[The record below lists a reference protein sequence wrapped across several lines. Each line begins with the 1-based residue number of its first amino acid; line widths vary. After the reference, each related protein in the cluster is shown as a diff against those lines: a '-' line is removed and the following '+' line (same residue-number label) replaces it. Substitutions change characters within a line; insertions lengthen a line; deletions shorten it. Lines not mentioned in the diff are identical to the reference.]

1 MFTICYNLLSGGRP
15 YRLNARFFN
24 PVPSDLSPEHRLEA
38 EGYSMLKHMIVA
50 LVAGLSFGTLFCH
63 AQSALL
69 DLPRDS
75 QHSAVT
81 QRIGITDITISY
93 SRPLVKG
100 RPIWGKLVPYNEV
113 WRTGANENTTI
124 KFTDDVSIEGKPL
137 PKGVY
142 ALFTIPGEN
151 QWTIIFSKVHT
162 AWGSFTYNQADDALR
177 VTVKPQASDPHEAL
191 AFDFDDVKADSAV
204 ATLRWEK
211 VAVPFKVDVKVHD
224 IVQASLH
231 NQLQGLPQYT
241 WEGWDDAA
249 TYLLTNKYDL
259 NEALQYEETSI
270 RTEPRFDNYLT
281 KSQILEA
288 MGRKDDSEA
297 AKKNALDRATAAQL
311 YYYGRQLQGQGK
323 QDQAFALFREAA
335 KKDPNDWVVHDGTA
349 RIYSASGDYDNALKE
364 IKITVAGAP
373 ENQKIF
379 FEPLVKKLEA
389 KQDINKN

>member
-1 MFTICYNLLSGGRP
+1 
-15 YRLNARFFN
+15 
-24 PVPSDLSPEHRLEA
+24 
-38 EGYSMLKHMIVA
+38 MLKHSIIA
-50 LVAGLSFGTLFCH
+50 LVAGLALGSSFCH

-113 WRTGANENTTI
+113 WRTGANENTI
-124 KFTDDVSIEGKPL
+124 VKFTDDVTIEGKPL
-137 PKGVY
+137 AKGTY

-151 QWTIIFSKVHT
+151 QWTVIFSKVHT

-177 VTVKPQASDPHEAL
+177 VTVKPQATELHEAMT
-191 AFDFDDVKADSAV
+191 FDFDDVKADSAV

-211 VAVPFKVDVKVHD
+211 VAVPFKVEVNVHD

-231 NQLQGLPQYT
+231 NQLQGLAQYT

-249 TYLLTNKYDL
+249 TYLLTSKYDL

-288 MGRKDDSEA
+288 MGRKDDSEV
-297 AKKNALDRATAAQL
+297 AKKQALDRATAAQL
-311 YYYGRQLQGQGK
+311 YYYGRQLQTQGK
-323 QDQAFALFREAA
+323 QDQAFDLFRQAA
-335 KKDPNDWVVHDGTA
+335 NKDPNDWVVHDGTA
-349 RIYSASGDYDNALKE
+349 RIYSSKGDYSAALKE
-364 IKITVAGAP
+364 IKITLAGAP
-373 ENQKIF
+373 DNQKIF
-379 FEPLVKKLEA
+379 FQPLVKKLEA
-389 KQDINKN
+389 GQDINKN

>member
-1 MFTICYNLLSGGRP
+1 MSI
-15 YRLNARFFN
+15 RLNARFPQSSSGGRF
-24 PVPSDLSPEHRLEA
+24 PGQQFKSG
-38 EGYSMLKHMIVA
+38 GYSMLKHFVVA
-50 LVAGLSFGTLFCH
+50 LVAVAGFSLGNPLCR

-124 KFTDDVSIEGKPL
+124 RFTDDVSIEGKPL
-137 PKGVY
+137 AKGVY

-151 QWTIIFSKVHT
+151 QWTVIFSKVHT
-162 AWGSFTYNQADDALR
+162 AWGSFTYNQADDVLR
-177 VTVKPQASDPHEAL
+177 VTVKPQAASSQEAM

-211 VAVPFKVDVKVHD
+211 VAVPFKIDVNVHD

-231 NQLQGLPQYT
+231 NQLQGLAQYT

-249 TYLLTNKYDL
+249 TYLLTAKYDL

-288 MGRKDDSEA
+288 MGRKDDSEM
-297 AKKNALDRATAAQL
+297 AKKQALDRATAAQL
-311 YYYGRQLQGQGK
+311 YGYGRLLQGQGK
-323 QDQAFALFREAA
+323 QDQAFDYFRQAA

-349 RIYSASGDYDNALKE
+349 RIYSAKGDYDNALKE
-364 IKITVAGAP
+364 IKITLAGAP
-373 ENQKIF
+373 DNQKIF
-379 FEPLVKKLEA
+379 FEPMVKKLEA
-389 KQDINKN
+389 KQDINK

>member
-1 MFTICYNLLSGGRP
+1 
-15 YRLNARFFN
+15 
-24 PVPSDLSPEHRLEA
+24 
-38 EGYSMLKHMIVA
+38 MLKHLIVA
-50 LVAGLSFGTLFCH
+50 LVAGLAFGSSFCH

-113 WRTGANENTTI
+113 WRTGANENTII
-124 KFTDDVSIEGKPL
+124 KFTDDVTIEGKPL
-137 PKGVY
+137 AKGTY

-151 QWTIIFSKVHT
+151 QWTVIFSKVHT

-177 VTVKPQASDPHEAL
+177 VTVKPQPTEPREAMT
-191 AFDFDDVKADSAV
+191 FDFDDVKADSAV

-211 VAVPFKVDVKVHD
+211 IAVPFKVDVNVHD

-231 NQLQGLPQYT
+231 NQLQGLAQYT

-249 TYLLTNKYDL
+249 TYLLTSKYDL

-288 MGRKDDSEA
+288 MSRKDDSEV
-297 AKKNALDRATAAQL
+297 AKKQALDRATAAQL
-311 YYYGRQLQGQGK
+311 YYYGRQLQTQGK
-323 QDQAFALFREAA
+323 QDEAFELFRQAA

-349 RIYSASGDYDNALKE
+349 RIYSSKGDYGAALKE
-364 IKITVAGAP
+364 IKITLAGAP
-373 ENQKIF
+373 DNQKIF

-389 KQDINKN
+389 GQDINKN

>member
-1 MFTICYNLLSGGRP
+1 MP
-15 YRLNARFFN
+15 
-24 PVPSDLSPEHRLEA
+24 
-38 EGYSMLKHMIVA
+38 KHMIVA
-50 LVAGLSFGTLFCH
+50 LVAGLAFGSSFCH

-100 RPIWGKLVPYNEV
+100 RPVWGKLVPYNEV
-113 WRTGANENTTI
+113 WRTGANENTII
-124 KFTDDVSIEGKPL
+124 KFTDDVSIEGQPL
-137 PKGVY
+137 AKGTY

-151 QWTIIFSKVHT
+151 QWTVIFSKVHS
-162 AWGSFTYNQADDALR
+162 AWGSFTYDQDDDALR
-177 VTVKPQASDPHEAL
+177 VTVKPQTTEPREAL
-191 AFDFDDVKADSAV
+191 TFDFDDVKPDSAV

-211 VAVPFKVDVKVHD
+211 IAVPFKVDVNVHD

-231 NQLQGLPQYT
+231 NQLQGLAQYT

-249 TYLLTNKYDL
+249 TYLLTSKYDL

-288 MGRKDDSEA
+288 MGKKDDAEV
-297 AKKNALDRATAAQL
+297 AKKDALDRATAAQL
-311 YYYGRQLQGQGK
+311 YYYGRQLQTQGK
-323 QDQAFALFREAA
+323 QDQAFDLFRQAA

-349 RIYSASGDYDNALKE
+349 RIYSSKGDYSNALKE

-389 KQDINKN
+389 GQDINKN

>member
-1 MFTICYNLLSGGRP
+1 
-15 YRLNARFFN
+15 
-24 PVPSDLSPEHRLEA
+24 
-38 EGYSMLKHMIVA
+38 MLKHLIVA
-50 LVAGLSFGTLFCH
+50 LVAGLAFGSSFSH

-113 WRTGANENTTI
+113 WRTGANENTI
-124 KFTDDVSIEGKPL
+124 VKFTDDVTIEGKPL
-137 PKGVY
+137 AKGTY

-151 QWTIIFSKVHT
+151 QWTVVFSKVHT

-177 VTVKPQASDPHEAL
+177 VTVKPQATELHEAMT
-191 AFDFDDVKADSAV
+191 FDFDDVKADSAV

-211 VAVPFKVDVKVHD
+211 VAVPFKVEVNVHD

-231 NQLQGLPQYT
+231 NQLQGLAQYT

-249 TYLLTNKYDL
+249 TYLLTSKYDL

-288 MGRKDDSEA
+288 MGRKDDSEV
-297 AKKNALDRATAAQL
+297 AKKQALDRATAAQL
-311 YYYGRQLQGQGK
+311 YYYGRQLQTQGK
-323 QDQAFALFREAA
+323 QDQAFDLFRQAA
-335 KKDPNDWVVHDGTA
+335 NKDPNDWVVHDGTA
-349 RIYSASGDYDNALKE
+349 RIYSSKGDYSAALKE
-364 IKITVAGAP
+364 IKITLAGAP

-379 FEPLVKKLEA
+379 FQPLVKKLEA
-389 KQDINKN
+389 GQDINKN

>member
-1 MFTICYNLLSGGRP
+1 
-15 YRLNARFFN
+15 
-24 PVPSDLSPEHRLEA
+24 
-38 EGYSMLKHMIVA
+38 MLKHLIVA
-50 LVAGLSFGTLFCH
+50 LVAGLAFGSSFCH

-113 WRTGANENTTI
+113 WRTGANENTII
-124 KFTDDVSIEGKPL
+124 KFTDDVTIEGKPL
-137 PKGVY
+137 AKGTY

-151 QWTIIFSKVHT
+151 QWTVIFSKVHT

-177 VTVKPQASDPHEAL
+177 VTVKPQATELHEAMT
-191 AFDFDDVKADSAV
+191 FDFDDVKVDSAV

-211 VAVPFKVDVKVHD
+211 IAVPFKVDVNVHD

-231 NQLQGLPQYT
+231 NQLQGLAQYT

-249 TYLLTNKYDL
+249 TYLLTSKYDL

-288 MGRKDDSEA
+288 MGRKDDSEV
-297 AKKNALDRATAAQL
+297 AKKLALDRATAAQL
-311 YYYGRQLQGQGK
+311 YYYGRQLQTQGK
-323 QDQAFALFREAA
+323 QDQAFDLFRQAA

-349 RIYSASGDYDNALKE
+349 RIYSSKGDYGAALKE
-364 IKITVAGAP
+364 IKITLAGAP
-373 ENQKIF
+373 DNQKIF

-389 KQDINKN
+389 GQDINKN

>member
-1 MFTICYNLLSGGRP
+1 MRP
-15 YRLNARFFN
+15 SRPEMDESSNTN
-24 PVPSDLSPEHRLEA
+24 PKPKSQE
-38 EGYSMLKHMIVA
+38 EGCSMSKQVLVSLTAIV
-50 LVAGLSFGTLFCH
+50 VLSFGGSFCH

-113 WRTGANENTTI
+113 WRTGANENTII

-137 PKGVY
+137 AKGVY

-151 QWTIIFSKVHT
+151 QWTVIFSKVHT
-162 AWGSFTYNQADDALR
+162 AWGSFTYNQADDVLR
-177 VTVKPQASDPHEAL
+177 VTVKPQATEPREAM

-211 VAVPFKVDVKVHD
+211 VAVPFKVDVNVHD

-231 NQLQGLPQYT
+231 NQLQGLAQYT

-249 TYLLTNKYDL
+249 NYLLAQKYDL
-259 NEALQYEETSI
+259 DEALKYEETSI
-270 RTEPRFDNYLT
+270 RTEARFDNFMT

-288 MGRKDDSEA
+288 MGKKDEA
-297 AKKNALDRATAAQL
+297 QTAKNEALARATAAQL
-311 YYYGRQLQGQGK
+311 YGYGRQLQGQGH
-323 QDQAFALFREAA
+323 QDQAFELFRQAA
-335 KKDPNDWVVHDGTA
+335 KKDPNDWLVHDGTA
-349 RIYSASGDYDNALKE
+349 RIYSAQGDFDNALKE
-364 IKITVAGAP
+364 IRISYSGAP
-373 ENQKIF
+373 DNQKIF
-379 FEPLVKKLEA
+379 IAPLVKKLEA
-389 KQDINKN
+389 KQDINKTN

>member
-1 MFTICYNLLSGGRP
+1 MSI
-15 YRLNARFFN
+15 RLNARFPQSSSGGCFAGKTIQ
-24 PVPSDLSPEHRLEA
+24 SG
-38 EGYSMLKHMIVA
+38 GYSMLKHFVVA
-50 LVAGLSFGTLFCH
+50 LVAVAGFSLGNPLCR

-81 QRIGITDITISY
+81 QRVGITDITISY

-124 KFTDDVSIEGKPL
+124 RFTDDVSIEGKPL
-137 PKGVY
+137 AKGVY

-151 QWTIIFSKVHT
+151 QWTVIFSKVHT
-162 AWGSFTYNQADDALR
+162 AWGSFTYNEADDVLR
-177 VTVKPQASDPHEAL
+177 VTVKPQAAGPQEAMS
-191 AFDFDDVKADSAV
+191 FDFDDVKADSAV

-211 VAVPFKVDVKVHD
+211 VAVPFKIDVNVHD

-231 NQLQGLPQYT
+231 NQLQGLAQYT

-249 TYLLTNKYDL
+249 TYLLTAKYDL

-288 MGRKDDSEA
+288 MGRKDDSEM
-297 AKKNALDRATAAQL
+297 AKKQALDRATAAQL
-311 YYYGRQLQGQGK
+311 YGYGRLLQGQGK
-323 QDQAFALFREAA
+323 QDEAFDFFRQAA

-349 RIYSASGDYDNALKE
+349 RIYSAKGDYDNALKE
-364 IKITVAGAP
+364 IKITLAGAP
-373 ENQKIF
+373 DNQKIF
-379 FEPLVKKLEA
+379 FQPMIKKLEA

>member
-1 MFTICYNLLSGGRP
+1 MFTICYNLLSGSRP

-24 PVPSDLSPEHRLEA
+24 PVPLDLSPEHRLEA
-38 EGYSMLKHMIVA
+38 EGYSMLKHLIVA

-137 PKGVY
+137 AKGVY

-151 QWTIIFSKVHT
+151 QWTVIFSKVHT

-177 VTVKPQASDPHEAL
+177 VTVKPQATDPREAL
-191 AFDFDDVKADSAV
+191 TFDFDDVKADSAV

-211 VAVPFKVDVKVHD
+211 VAIPFKVDVKVHD
-224 IVQASLH
+224 IVQASLR

-288 MGRKDDSEA
+288 LGRKDDSEV